1 MDVFLIPLGRRG
13 YQLYCEA
20 EDHTDTADATEP
32 VDTRHRGVLAGLRR
46 RVKALRR
53 RISVFFRDSL
63 VFLERERQ
71 ARAARRAAKEPRT
84 FMRRVRERLLGWLAE
99 RVAEQRLLWQLRYAV
114 ETTAHFPDD
123 IAEDE
128 ASRIVIRALKDDA
141 SRHLRWGGLNLA
153 GAVLFVPFT
162 FIPGPNLPAYYFWFR
177 VIGHALS
184 YVGARNGLTKVRWHY
199 APSRP
204 LSELRDLA
212 RVARDERVARAR
224 EVASRLPLAHLEQ
237 FVQRLLLGSP

>member
-20 EDHTDTADATEP
+20 EDRAEEIAHSGRP
-32 VDTRHRGVLAGLRR
+32 GLRR
-46 RVKALRR
+46 RL
-53 RISVFFRDSL
+53 SVFFRDSL
-63 VFLERERQ
+63 AFLERERQ
-71 ARAARRAAKEPRT
+71 ARLARRAANEHRT
-84 FMRRVRERLLGWLAE
+84 FMRRVRERVLSWLAE
-99 RVAEQRLLWQLRYAV
+99 RVAEQRLLWQLRHAAD
-114 ETTAHFPDD
+114 TTAHFPDD

-141 SRHLRWGGLNLA
+141 SRHLRWGSLNLA
-153 GAVLFVPFT
+153 GAALFAPFT

-212 RVARDERVARAR
+212 RVAADKRLARAR

>member
-20 EDHTDTADATEP
+20 DEHVDTAEATGP
-32 VDTRHRGVLAGLRR
+32 VEAERGGVLAGLRR
-46 RVKALRR
+46 RARELRR
-53 RISVFFRDSL
+53 RVSVFFRDSL
-63 VFLERERQ
+63 LFLERERQ
-71 ARAARRAAKEPRT
+71 ARIARRAARERRT
-84 FMRRVRERLLGWLAE
+84 LARRVRERVLSWLAE
-99 RVAEQRLLWQLRYAV
+99 RVAEQRLLWQLRHTTD
-114 ETTAHFPDD
+114 TTAYFPDD

-128 ASRIVIRALKDDA
+128 ASRIVTRALKDDA
-141 SRHLRWGGLNLA
+141 SRHLRWGSLNFA
-153 GAVLFVPFT
+153 GAALFAPFT

-184 YVGARNGLTKVRWHY
+184 YVGARNGLTKVHWHY

-212 RVARDERVARAR
+212 HVAAEERGARAR